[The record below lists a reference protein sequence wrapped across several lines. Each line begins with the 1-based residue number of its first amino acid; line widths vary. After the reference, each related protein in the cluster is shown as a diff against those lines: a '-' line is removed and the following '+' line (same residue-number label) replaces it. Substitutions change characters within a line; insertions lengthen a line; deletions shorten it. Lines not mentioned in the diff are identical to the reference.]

1 MQCATFTCNMFF
13 IYPLQELFAQ
23 QHKMKCTKTCLTIQ
37 VYLQNM
43 YWMDYLGIDTDH
55 DSGEAREKNTERLYI
70 RCIP

>member
-1 MQCATFTCNMFF
+1 MQCVTFTCNMFL
-13 IYPLQELFAQ
+13 IYQQQ